1 MTKDEILG
9 KRPVMCDNK
18 GVTVYVSFS
27 NAMDAMDEYAKQQA
41 IAFFKFCL
49 PGPTDFEPH
58 ITSRYDK
65 FIESQNK

>member
-49 PGPTDFEPH
+49 RAQPISSH
-58 ITSRYDK
+58 TSHPDT
-65 FIESQNK
+65 INS